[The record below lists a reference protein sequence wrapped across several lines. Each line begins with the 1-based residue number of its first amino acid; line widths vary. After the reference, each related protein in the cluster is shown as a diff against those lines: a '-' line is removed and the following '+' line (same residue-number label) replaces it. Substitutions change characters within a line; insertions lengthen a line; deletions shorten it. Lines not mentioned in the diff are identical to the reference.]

1 MRRHRFLQILV
12 LGICMA
18 VVLPAPA
25 WGAQEK
31 VLLCYGTTYDLA
43 GVTRTHHGADL
54 AATAGDAAFSF
65 VSGEVSF
72 SGRIPADG
80 GGSVLAVTVRTGD
93 GMLVTL
99 HPLAEVWVG
108 QGESVVVGD
117 GLGMVAATG
126 DASVAASHLHL
137 SARREGAY
145 VDPSF
150 LIVGAEPEMQ
160 DPAPLSETTEPA
172 PFLEG
177 SPALGSGTAIQGAV
191 VSSPVYGCGAVPLA
205 AESPGPAM
213 PSQAA
218 ELKVSRPASFGVQRM
233 MNAGVPAAADESV
246 LAALGCDEAG
256 LSSLSRRSLGNWAGV
271 PVFGRSSALG
281 SVAACAAML
290 FAFAVA
296 LALWKNAAVQGVD

>member
-1 MRRHRFLQILV
+1 MRRHRFLQILA

-18 VVLPAPA
+18 VALPVPA

-31 VLLCYGTTYDLA
+31 VLLCYGASYDLA
-43 GVTRTHHGADL
+43 GVTCAHHGADL
-54 AATAGDAAFSF
+54 AATAGEAAFSF

-72 SGRIPADG
+72 SGRIPADA
-80 GGSVLAVTVRTGD
+80 GGSVLAVTVRTDD

-99 HPLAEVWVG
+99 HPLTEVWVR

-126 DASVAASHLHL
+126 DASVAESHLHL
-137 SARREGAY
+137 SARRDGAY

-160 DPAPLSETTEPA
+160 DPAPLSEATEPA

-177 SPALGSGTAIQGAV
+177 SPLPGLSASTQGAGA
-191 VSSPVYGCGAVPLA
+191 SSPVYGCGTVPTA
-205 AESPGPAM
+205 AEAPVPAI
-213 PSQAA
+213 PSQTVG
-218 ELKVSRPASFGVQRM
+218 LISQPASFGVQRM

-256 LSSLSRRSLGNWAGV
+256 LSPSSKRLSGRWLGA
-271 PVFGRSSALG
+271 PVLGRSSAPEP
-281 SVAACAAML
+281 VTACAAML
-290 FAFAVA
+290 FAFALAVA
-296 LALWKNAAVQGVD
+296 RWKNAAVQGVD